1 MERDVGRR
9 VAGAAKW
16 SIAAETA
23 AKLATMGVN
32 MVLAR
37 LVAPEAY
44 GVLTTALMVTSFA
57 DLFTDAGFQKYL
69 IQHEFLGSDDRL
81 DDAANVAFWSNLG
94 FSLLLW
100 LAVTLLRNP
109 IAALAGSP
117 GYGLVVAVACA
128 QLPVTALTSIQL
140 ALLRRSLDFRRLFF
154 VRMAQCLTPLLV
166 TVPLA
171 LIGLSHWAL
180 VAGTIAS
187 HLVTA
192 VVLLFSA
199 RWRPRWFYRLAVLK
213 SMLSFSVWTL
223 LESVTIWLCS
233 WFDLFVIGS
242 AFSGYALGLY
252 KNAINS
258 ANGLLALITAAIPT
272 VLFSGLSRLQNDDA
286 AFHRLYL
293 SVQRA
298 MAFLV
303 FPMGTGLLLYSDLA
317 TGVLLGSGWAEAAPI
332 VGLWAFS
339 TALMA
344 IGSWPGSEVFRAKG
358 QPRLSLLAQAI
369 SLALSVPICLSA
381 VPHGFDAVVRA
392 AVVSRF
398 TLLIAVW
405 VLLRVRFSFSIRDM
419 LTNLWKPALCTV
431 LMAGFAL
438 LLRQLGSGALWDWL
452 SIGLCALLY
461 ALLLLLIAR
470 EDVKLAF
477 QLLLRRRDAA

>member
-16 SIAAETA
+16 SVAAEAA

-37 LVAPEAY
+37 LIAPEAY

-69 IQHEFLGSDDRL
+69 IQHEFTGPDERL
-81 DDAANVAFWSNLG
+81 DDAACVAFWSNLG

-100 LAVTLLRNP
+100 LAIALLRDP
-109 IAALAGSP
+109 IAAAAGSP

-140 ALLRRSLDFRRLFF
+140 ALLRRGLDFRRLFF
-154 VRMAQCLTPLLV
+154 VRMAQCLTPLVV

-171 LIGLSHWAL
+171 LFGLSHWAL
-180 VAGTIAS
+180 VIGTLAS

-192 VVLLFSA
+192 AVLLPA
-199 RWRPRWFYRLAVLK
+199 TRWRPRRFYRLKTLK

-223 LESVTIWLCS
+223 LESFAIWLCS
-233 WFDLFVIGS
+233 WFDLFVIGN
-242 AFSGYALGLY
+242 AFSSYALGLY
-252 KNAINS
+252 KNAVNS
-258 ANGLLALITAAIPT
+258 ANGLLALITASIPT
-272 VLFSGLSRLQNDDA
+272 VLFSGLSRLQNDDG
-286 AFHRLYL
+286 AFHRLYYT
-293 SVQRA
+293 VQRA

-303 FPMGTGLLLYSDLA
+303 LPMGTGILLYSDLA
-317 TGVLLGSGWAEAAPI
+317 TGVLLGGGWAEAAPI

-358 QPRLSLLAQAI
+358 QPRLSLLAQLG

-381 VPHGFDAVVRA
+381 VPHGFDAAVRA
-392 AVVSRF
+392 AVISRF
-398 TLLIAVW
+398 KLLIIVW
-405 VLLRVRFSFSIRDM
+405 VLLRARFSFRLRDM
-419 LTNLWKPALCTV
+419 LINLWKPALCTA

-438 LLRQLGSGALWDWL
+438 LLRQCGGGALWDWL
-452 SIGLCALLY
+452 SIGLCVLFY
-461 ALLLLLIAR
+461 ALLVLLLAR
-470 EDVKLAF
+470 EDVKLAVRM
-477 QLLLRRRDAA
+477 LSGRRDAA